1 MGEKWGKTEFL
12 SSLKI
17 FPKKIAIDNLVIMTA
32 APVNS
37 PVILDDA
44 SPSGRISEDDHIHGQ
59 LVNPI

>member
-1 MGEKWGKTEFL
+1 
-12 SSLKI
+12 
-17 FPKKIAIDNLVIMTA
+17 MTA
-32 APVNS
+32 AQANS